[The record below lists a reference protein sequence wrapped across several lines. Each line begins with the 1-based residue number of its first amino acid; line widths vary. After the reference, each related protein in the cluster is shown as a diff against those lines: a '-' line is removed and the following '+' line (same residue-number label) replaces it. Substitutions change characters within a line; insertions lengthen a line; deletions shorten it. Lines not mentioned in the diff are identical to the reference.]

1 MADGIPQGWKQV
13 TDPNQL
19 NQDMTERPVP
29 GLYKAT
35 VPGIKDDNGRSTP
48 LPVVT
53 NSSNGNFQVYEP
65 TLFGDKLIYSYNASN
80 DKTTINDKEK
90 YKTYFSGEEGKK
102 QYDTL
107 NKTVKTR
114 TLEISEKN
122 AKGDGGGVSPQ
133 VAKKQL
139 EDLKKSEGYKSTTST
154 PQPEDPNKPAEGTA
168 TANQVQQ
175 LVADAGK
182 YQGRDKYPPNLK
194 YPILRNDNQDCM
206 KFTIIE
212 YVPSKLGIGAQD
224 TTLRTSASK
233 NDKQKILTTITLP
246 MPSGGITDRNSVSW
260 QDDSLNPA
268 EAGFGAAALALIAGG
283 ADAGANSF
291 KSQLEAATKDKGTT
305 TALIAIQASQ
315 KAVGANNLL
324 GRVAGL
330 AINSNLELLFNG
342 PQLRDFSFSFKMTP
356 RSKKEAQMVRSIIRT
371 FKQAMS
377 VKRSKSVLLL
387 KAPHTFRISYLTS
400 NKDHPYLNR
409 FKECALTNCSV
420 NYAPDNSY
428 MSYDDSDPDGRSM
441 TAYELSL
448 NFYEL
453 EPIFDDDYETM
464 EGAKGSFNHIGY

>member
-1 MADGIPQGWKQV
+1 MADGLPQGWKQV

-35 VPGIKDDNGRSTP
+35 VPGIKDDNGRSTR

-122 AKGDGGGVSPQ
+122 AKGDGGGVSPE

-139 EDLKKSEGYKSTTST
+139 EDLKKSEGYKSTTTST
-154 PQPEDPNKPAEGTA
+154 IDPNNKPAEGTA
-168 TANQVQQ
+168 TADQVQQ
-175 LVADAGK
+175 LVNEAGA
-182 YQGRDKYPPNLK
+182 YQGRDKYPQSLK
-194 YPILRNDNQDCM
+194 YPVNMNDNQDCM

>member
-35 VPGIKDDNGRSTP
+35 VPGIKDDNGRSTR

-122 AKGDGGGVSPQ
+122 AKGDGGGVSPE

-139 EDLKKSEGYKSTTST
+139 EDLKKSEGYKSTTTST
-154 PQPEDPNKPAEGTA
+154 IDPNNKPAEGTA
-168 TANQVQQ
+168 TADQVQQ
-175 LVADAGK
+175 LVNEAGA
-182 YQGRDKYPPNLK
+182 YQGRDKYPQSLK
-194 YPILRNDNQDCM
+194 YPVNMNDNQDCM